1 MLVLILI
8 FVCVLLLASHT
19 WKCLEVR
26 GEEPDAREA
35 HSATLVGKHIF
46 VFGGCGKVPGLDD
59 EVFFNDLYILNTGT
73 ASFRLRFKFLV
84 WSGSS

>member
-1 MLVLILI
+1 MLVCVNLDL
-8 FVCVLLLASHT
+8 CVLLLASHT